1 MKILLV
7 NGETVDKQRLAAIL
21 DALGNE
27 HSLTIISI
35 LADGE
40 RYGSELAKEVG
51 ISRPLLYLHLK
62 KLENV
67 GLVESEIRHFEEPP
81 YTKKFY
87 KAKNFELT
95 LSLNKIREIV
105 KQEEKYVTNANDGL
119 GGRIEH

>member
-1 MKILLV
+1 M
-7 NGETVDKQRLAAIL
+7 DKRTLAEIL

-27 HSLTIISI
+27 HSLKIMAA

-40 RYGSELAKEVG
+40 CYVSELAKIVG

-62 KLENV
+62 KLENS

-87 KAKNFELT
+87 KAKNFELM
-95 LSLNKIREIV
+95 LSLNKTNIV
-105 KQEEKYVTNANDGL
+105 TTEDSSVKDKYFKLHFKINP
-119 GGRIEH
+119 

>member
-1 MKILLV
+1 
-7 NGETVDKQRLAAIL
+7 VDKRRLAEIL

-27 HSLTIISI
+27 HSLGIMAV
-35 LADGE
+35 LAEGE
-40 RYGSELAKEVG
+40 CYVSELAKEVG

-87 KAKNFELT
+87 KAKNFELV
-95 LSLNKIREIV
+95 LSLSKIKEIV
-105 KQEEKYVTNANDGL
+105 KKE
-119 GGRIEH
+119 

>member
-1 MKILLV
+1 M
-7 NGETVDKQRLAAIL
+7 DKKRLAEL
-21 DALGNE
+21 LNALGNE
-27 HSLTIISI
+27 HSLAIMSI

-62 KLENV
+62 KLEKAD
-67 GLVESEIRHFEEPP
+67 LVESELRHFDEPP

-95 LSLNKIREIV
+95 LSLSRIREIV
-105 KQEEKYVTNANDGL
+105 K
-119 GGRIEH
+119 